1 VKPISVL
8 VVEDSATMRLLLEA
22 IVEADPRLELAGSCA
37 DAESA
42 IKFLATRRPDV
53 ISMDIL
59 LPGMD
64 GLEAIRRIL
73 AEHPIPI
80 VVISSTAS
88 SSESRHAMEALH
100 AGALAALAKPDG
112 PDSPDF
118 SKQSRR
124 IADQLVALSQ
134 VKVIRRHP
142 ARESRQPRE
151 TPAPSPAAPPAAAG
165 NATRVVGIAASTGGP
180 VALVDLL
187 GALPASFPL
196 PILLVQHIAPGFAES
211 FADWLNG
218 ALDLRVAC
226 AKNGE
231 TLEAGRVY
239 LAPDGRHLA
248 VRGDRAVLLDTPP
261 SGVHKPSGNVLFS
274 SLARDFGAAA
284 AGIILT
290 GMGRDGSEGLLAMRH
305 TGAWTCGQ
313 SEESCVVFGMPLA
326 AKDAGALCELLPISA
341 ISARLNSLT
350 PCPKPPV
357 SS

>member
-1 VKPISVL
+1 
-8 VVEDSATMRLLLEA
+8 MRTLLEA
-22 IVEADPRLELAGSCA
+22 IVDSDPRLELAGSCA

-64 GLEAIRRIL
+64 GLEAIRQIL

-100 AGALAALAKPDG
+100 AGALAALPKPDG
-112 PDSPDF
+112 PASADF
-118 SKQSRR
+118 SKHSRR
-124 IADQLVALSQ
+124 IADQLAALSQ

-142 ARESRQPRE
+142 SRESRSPRP
-151 TPAPSPAAPPAAAG
+151 TPVVPTAPPVQAEHPA
-165 NATRVVGIAASTGGP
+165 RVIGIASSTGGP

-187 GALPASFPL
+187 APLPASFPL

-211 FADWLNG
+211 FAEWLDGVLN
-218 ALDLRVAC
+218 LHVAC
-226 AKNGE
+226 ARNGE

-261 SGVHKPSGNVLFS
+261 SGVHKPSGNVLFG
-274 SLARDFGAAA
+274 SLARDYGAAA

-290 GMGRDGSEGLLAMRH
+290 GMGRDGSEGLLAMRRA
-305 TGAWTCGQ
+305 GSWTCGQ
-313 SEESCVVFGMPLA
+313 SEDSCAVFGMPMA
-326 AKDAGALCELLPISA
+326 AKEAGALCELLPIPA

-350 PCPKPPV
+350 PCPKPIA

>member
-22 IVEADPRLELAGSCA
+22 IVESDPRLELAGSCA

-42 IKFLATRRPDV
+42 IEFLTTRRPDV

-73 AEHPIPI
+73 AEYPIPI

-88 SSESRHAMEALH
+88 SAESRHAMEALH

-112 PDSPDF
+112 PASPDF

-142 ARESRQPRE
+142 ARESRQPRQ
-151 TPAPSPAAPPAAAG
+151 TPAPSPAPPVSAG
-165 NATRVVGIAASTGGP
+165 KATRVVGIAASTGGP

-187 GALPASFPL
+187 APLPASFPL

-211 FADWLNG
+211 FADWLDG
-218 ALDLRVAC
+218 ALELRVAC

-231 TLEAGRVY
+231 TLEAGRIY

-261 SGVHKPSGNVLFS
+261 SGVHKPSGNVLFNT
-274 SLARDFGAAA
+274 LARDYGAAA
-284 AGIILT
+284 VGIILT
-290 GMGRDGSEGLLAMRH
+290 GMGRDGSEGLLAMRRA
-305 TGAWTCGQ
+305 GAWTCGQ
-313 SEESCVVFGMPLA
+313 AEESCAVFGMPLA
-326 AKDAGALCELLPISA
+326 AKEAGALCELLPIPA

-350 PCPKPPV
+350 PCPTH
-357 SS
+357 SASF